1 MSNEEARRQS
11 AAGELDA
18 HLRLDEAVDAVVS
31 RITALEEELEDSRRK
46 SSEMRDLLRRFTEGE
61 EAPSEMAERLRRL
74 EEENRDLLER
84 VNEARQGVKRMLA
97 RIRFLEEKG

>member
-11 AAGELDA
+11 GAGELDA
-18 HLRLDEAVDAVVS
+18 HLRLEEAVDAVVS